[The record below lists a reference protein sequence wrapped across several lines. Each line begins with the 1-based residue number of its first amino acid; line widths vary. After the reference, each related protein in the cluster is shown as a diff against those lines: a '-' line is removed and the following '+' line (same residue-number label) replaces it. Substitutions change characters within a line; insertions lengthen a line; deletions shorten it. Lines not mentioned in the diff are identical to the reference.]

1 MKEFERILTSNIL
14 KIYYIDV
21 SSNNFLEHCSRV
33 PPLFAPKAIDK
44 ILLPWRP
51 HHRKVARYV
60 NIFLRVAIFCALNV
74 ATVAIICALNVATV
88 ATFN

>member
-1 MKEFERILTSNIL
+1 MVE
-14 KIYYIDV
+14 
-21 SSNNFLEHCSRV
+21 FLEIQLYC
-33 PPLFAPKAIDK
+33 LACAGGLEKAIDT